1 MFIVGRQLTAT
12 VTLNP
17 DDVTH
22 TLSSAATPFIPARLR
37 HLFDSPLGKGL
48 LHGPSPASILL
59 GADRRSQDETLHS
72 VERMLERVSSAIA
85 AAGLLPEGLQIH
97 ETFQPSKNDPSPTN
111 DLHLHGTWMSEERA
125 AARKQH
131 QAALQLWRRLL
142 RLEANAQ
149 ARDITRYDMFNIHLQ
164 PCELVVDGPAGER
177 WPLHKLHVPGLPE
190 SRPPVFVGDVL
201 HLRPEGE
208 LEVSAS
214 VPLLCVS
221 LGKQPG
227 GVSFVTPPY
236 LAPPVHTQTQA
247 V

>member
-1 MFIVGRQLTAT
+1 MQQGDQWRPLDVFIVGRQLTAT

-22 TLSSAATPFIPARLR
+22 TLSSAATPFFPARLR
-37 HLFDSPLGKGL
+37 RLFDSPLSNGL
-48 LHGPSPASILL
+48 LRGPSPASILL

-72 VERMLERVSSAIA
+72 VERMLGRVSTAIP

-97 ETFQPSKNDPSPTN
+97 EMFQARKRDQSPTN
-111 DLHLHGTWMSEERA
+111 GQHLNATWTSEMSEERA
-125 AARKQH
+125 AARQQH

-142 RLEANAQ
+142 RMEANAQ

-164 PCELVVDGPAGER
+164 PCELEVDGPAGER
-177 WPLHKLHVPGLPE
+177 WPLLKLHVPGLPE

-214 VPLLCVS
+214 LPLLC
-221 LGKQPG
+221 
-227 GVSFVTPPY
+227 
-236 LAPPVHTQTQA
+236 
-247 V
+247 